1 MSPFLFGLMIDPLI
15 CWLNTYDKGY
25 TIASYDLNL
34 ANKWYTDDGTF
45 VINSVDDLISLLDIV
60 QQFSS

>member
-1 MSPFLFGLMIDPLI
+1 MIDPLI